1 MQRLSPDSLLKSVGE
16 SSQSPNTALTPQH
29 GSGQVGGLTNGTDA
43 ARAWLVVRTP
53 EQVDQELETSLNSSL
68 SVTLRKTREW
78 RFPEGKPAYSLTTVT
93 GAVGPSKEN
102 IERAIQRVEAATTP
116 VTKRVAETMI
126 AQLTAATAQ
135 RAETGA
141 MSEIKLDLYVDCL
154 LRHPADVATA
164 AIRTLAIEPRAHG
177 GTAWFPTL
185 SELEGLCRQFSG
197 ERLSMVQGLRNWREP
212 EPIDLEKQR
221 LYDAW
226 QAAVETAR
234 YYTRKV
240 GPGPATDTGERGE
253 RLELERLALVE
264 VERAKAEYH
273 TYKKA

>member
-1 MQRLSPDSLLKSVGE
+1 
-16 SSQSPNTALTPQH
+16 
-29 GSGQVGGLTNGTDA
+29 
-43 ARAWLVVRTP
+43 
-53 EQVDQELETSLNSSL
+53 
-68 SVTLRKTREW
+68 
-78 RFPEGKPAYSLTTVT
+78 
-93 GAVGPSKEN
+93 
-102 IERAIQRVEAATTP
+102 
-116 VTKRVAETMI
+116 MI

-164 AIRTLAIEPRAHG
+164 AIRMLAIEPRADG

-197 ERLSMVQGLRNWREP
+197 ERLSMIQSLRNWREHGPVDP
-212 EPIDLEKQR
+212 EKER
-221 LYDAW
+221 LYGVW
-226 QAAVETAR
+226 QAAVEAAR
-234 YYTRKV
+234 IATRKV

-253 RLELERLALVE
+253 RLEVERLALAE

-273 TYKKA
+273 AHRKA